1 VFPEQFNSSTDELGN
16 KAEALSKITL
26 VLVADML
33 RHCAGDE
40 VLIVCDKHG
49 GRNHYGRLL
58 QQQFP
63 ETLIEVHGESA
74 AESIYRW
81 GRADERIEAR
91 FRAGGE
97 NFMPAALASMASKYL
112 RELAM
117 RAFNEFWCGCV
128 PDLAP
133 TAGYPLDARRFRA
146 AIQETQVALG
156 IADRI
161 VWRNR

>member
-1 VFPEQFNSSTDELGN
+1 
-16 KAEALSKITL
+16 
-26 VLVADML
+26 
-33 RHCAGDE
+33 
-40 VLIVCDKHG
+40 
-49 GRNHYGRLL
+49 
-58 QQQFP
+58 
-63 ETLIEVHGESA
+63 
-74 AESIYRW
+74 
-81 GRADERIEAR
+81 
-91 FRAGGE
+91 
-97 NFMPAALASMASKYL
+97 MPAALASMTSKYL

-117 RAFNEFWCGCV
+117 RAFNDFWCGHV